1 MLLILL
7 FIFFIFFLVDFR
19 VTFIL
24 TLISSTLLMHFV
36 SRIDFLENFYI
47 ELSIVCIFVFFLF
60 KNKLVVGIRRFP
72 LYIAIVILLTSQL
85 LTFLFHPIFPGAIFR
100 NVIYYID
107 IYILFCLY
115 VNNRFKTMHVFT
127 ISALLYGMI
136 VGGYCLFETTTGDNP
151 YIAIMNS
158 TGLYSRDVLVEEVR
172 FGLKRSQSFFSMH
185 TTSAGVLM
193 LLSLFLM
200 SQFVN
205 TKKNNR
211 YLYFIVAV
219 VCGVGVF
226 LSGARSAMLGYTIGV
241 LSFIQFKKI
250 KVIFIVFAI
259 GLVIMQFA
267 SEYFSDV
274 FSAFVNT
281 EEVGGSSTDMR
292 SEQMAISAALMAN
305 SPLFG
310 NGMQYTWGVA
320 AKTGL
325 LGAESLWFPIMIE
338 QGVVGLLS
346 CIFFFVVCF
355 RYAFIRRHKNIC
367 FLVLGFLVF
376 NTMSAI
382 PMIPFFFIFIYEFMI
397 INAYSIRQE
406 IYDRRKI

>member
-219 VCGVGVF
+219 VCGVCY
-226 LSGARSAMLGYTIGV
+226 AWIYNRS
-241 LSFIQFKKI
+241 SFIHSIQKNKSH
-250 KVIFIVFAI
+250 
-259 GLVIMQFA
+259 LHCLR
-267 SEYFSDV
+267 
-274 FSAFVNT
+274 N
-281 EEVGGSSTDMR
+281 
-292 SEQMAISAALMAN
+292 
-305 SPLFG
+305 
-310 NGMQYTWGVA
+310 W
-320 AKTGL
+320 
-325 LGAESLWFPIMIE
+325 
-338 QGVVGLLS
+338 S
-346 CIFFFVVCF
+346 CNYAVC
-355 RYAFIRRHKNIC
+355 K
-367 FLVLGFLVF
+367 
-376 NTMSAI
+376 
-382 PMIPFFFIFIYEFMI
+382 
-397 INAYSIRQE
+397 
-406 IYDRRKI
+406 

>member
-72 LYIAIVILLTSQL
+72 LYIAIFILLTSQL

-172 FGLKRSQSFFSMH
+172 FGLKRSQSLFSMH

-205 TKKNNR
+205 TKKSNR
-211 YLYFIVAV
+211 YLYIIVAV

-226 LSGARSAMLGYTIGV
+226 LSGARSAMLGYVIGF

-250 KVIFIVFAI
+250 KVIFFVIAI
-259 GLVIMQFA
+259 GFVITQFA

-338 QGVVGLLS
+338 QGLVGLLS
-346 CIFFFVVCF
+346 CISFFVVCF
-355 RYAFIRRHKNIC
+355 RYAFIRKHKNIC

-376 NTMSAI
+376 NTMSSI
-382 PMIPFFFIFIYEFMI
+382 PMIPFFFVFIYEYMI
-397 INAYSIRQE
+397 INTYSIRQE

>member
-1 MLLILL
+1 
-7 FIFFIFFLVDFR
+7 
-19 VTFIL
+19 
-24 TLISSTLLMHFV
+24 
-36 SRIDFLENFYI
+36 
-47 ELSIVCIFVFFLF
+47 
-60 KNKLVVGIRRFP
+60 
-72 LYIAIVILLTSQL
+72 
-85 LTFLFHPIFPGAIFR
+85 
-100 NVIYYID
+100 
-107 IYILFCLY
+107 
-115 VNNRFKTMHVFT
+115 
-127 ISALLYGMI
+127 
-136 VGGYCLFETTTGDNP
+136 
-151 YIAIMNS
+151 
-158 TGLYSRDVLVEEVR
+158 
-172 FGLKRSQSFFSMH
+172 
-185 TTSAGVLM
+185 
-193 LLSLFLM
+193 
-200 SQFVN
+200 
-205 TKKNNR
+205 
-211 YLYFIVAV
+211 
-219 VCGVGVF
+219 
-226 LSGARSAMLGYTIGV
+226 
-241 LSFIQFKKI
+241 
-250 KVIFIVFAI
+250 
-259 GLVIMQFA
+259 MQFA

-376 NTMSAI
+376 NTMSSI